1 MNRNQ
6 LGIFKFLIFLFGF
19 AVIAFAYHLLGPAAR
34 GEELTNIDKFMWIN
48 ICVCYAMFFMPMF
61 FSSIT
66 TKTVDTK
73 ITSTVHIWIST
84 SFFVF
89 ATLILIVCV
98 KTETLELKYALII
111 ECILFFIL
119 AIFVYFGYF
128 AGNHIGEVQAAERKS
143 LAKIGEVKNAF
154 EMLNL
159 KAGTFG
165 DEFRE
170 QKAKIA
176 QFCDDVRYMSP
187 VDTEQAA
194 DIEMKLIIAANVI
207 SSSTLSA
214 PDLNAKIAE
223 MDLLI
228 KQRKLLRK

>member
-1 MNRNQ
+1 MDRKQ

-19 AVIAFAYHLLGPAAR
+19 AVIALAYHLLGPVAK
-34 GEELTNIDKFMWIN
+34 GEELTAIDKFMWIN
-48 ICVCYAMFFMPMF
+48 ICICYAMFFVPIF

-66 TKTVDTK
+66 TKTIDTK

-98 KTETLELKYALII
+98 KTEKIALTYAVIA
-111 ECILFFIL
+111 ECVLFFLL

-128 AGNHIGEVQAAERKS
+128 SGTHIGEVQAAERKS
-143 LAKIGEVKNAF
+143 LTKIGEVKNAF

-159 KAGTFG
+159 KANTLS
-165 DEFRE
+165 DEFRD
-170 QKAKIA
+170 QKAKLIRL
-176 QFCDDVRYMSP
+176 CDDVRYMSP

-194 DIEMKLIIAANVI
+194 DIEMKMIIAANVI

-214 PDLNAKIAE
+214 QELDAKIAE
-223 MDLLI
+223 IDLLL

>member
-1 MNRNQ
+1 MDRKQ

-19 AVIAFAYHLLGPAAR
+19 VVIALAYHLLGPIAKDK
-34 GEELTNIDKFMWIN
+34 ELTNIDKFLWIN
-48 ICVCYAMFFMPMF
+48 ICLCYAIFFIPLF

-66 TKTVDTK
+66 TKTIDTK

-89 ATLILIVCV
+89 ITLILIVCV
-98 KTETLELKYALII
+98 KIEKIDLKYAVIA
-111 ECILFFIL
+111 ECVLLFL
-119 AIFVYFGYF
+119 LSIFVYFGYF
-128 AGNHIGEVQAAERKS
+128 AGTHIGEVQAAERKS

-159 KAGTFG
+159 KAGTLS

-170 QKAKIA
+170 QKAKLA

-194 DIEMKLIIAANVI
+194 DIEMKMIIAANVI

-214 PDLNAKIAE
+214 QELDPKIAE
-223 MDLLI
+223 LELLI

>member
-34 GEELTNIDKFMWIN
+34 GEELTDIDKFMWLN
-48 ICVCYAMFFMPMF
+48 ICICYAMFFVPMF

-66 TKTVDTK
+66 MKTVDTK

-89 ATLILIVCV
+89 AALILIVCV
-98 KTETLELKYALII
+98 KTATIALKYAVIA
-111 ECILFFIL
+111 ECALFFL
-119 AIFVYFGYF
+119 LSIFVYFGYF

-143 LAKIGEVKNAF
+143 LAKIGELKNAF

-159 KAGTFG
+159 KAGALSE
-165 DEFRE
+165 EFRD

-214 PDLNAKIAE
+214 PDLDAKIAE
-223 MDLLI
+223 MNLLI

>member
-1 MNRNQ
+1 MDRKQ

-19 AVIAFAYHLLGPAAR
+19 AVIALAYHLLGPVAK
-34 GEELTNIDKFMWIN
+34 GEELTVIDKFMWIN
-48 ICVCYAMFFMPMF
+48 ICICYAMFFIPIF

-66 TKTVDTK
+66 TKTIDTK

-89 ATLILIVCV
+89 TTFILIVCV
-98 KTETLELKYALII
+98 KTEKIDLKYAVIA
-111 ECILFFIL
+111 ECVLLFL
-119 AIFVYFGYF
+119 LSIFVYFGYF
-128 AGNHIGEVQAAERKS
+128 AGTHIGEVQEAERKS

-159 KAGTFG
+159 KAGALS

-170 QKAKIA
+170 QKAKLA
-176 QFCDDVRYMSP
+176 QFCEDVRYMSP

-194 DIEMKLIIAANVI
+194 DIEMKMIIAANVI

-214 PDLNAKIAE
+214 QELDPKIAE
-223 MDLLI
+223 LELLI